1 MVESAGILG
10 FGMGLIQFLLIVLIG
25 YNLVKL
31 FGTFSSVKTA
41 AEAVGGGLGGKIRKL
56 FGEEQET
63 AREERQ
69 TARAQRLAQKEEK
82 VENLEERETIEL
94 EKLSKS
100 DIDGMQRLGTQ
111 LTAVRDELNRV
122 GAKEDIERIYKAV
135 GGLGSEVVH
144 FGDAEKNVD
153 RHIKELENFIGKELR
168 FEGKSQNEIKKLANE
183 VLAELKTKKKVA
195 DIGVVEERLTQMMQ
209 RSTQELKAI
218 EEEIQKD
225 VVNLHTVQT
234 NLDSIAREMNV
245 EFKTFL
251 EELGRLRGL
260 QAITVESKN
269 PALALVH
276 RLINN
281 TARAFTTFQQRLNY
295 IHDAEKAEQRKKEIL
310 NAVKVGFL
318 RLKGFEQR
326 ELAEEKKGVKAAKI
340 AQKEAKKGKLTK
352 GELARAERIK
362 T

>member
-25 YNLVKL
+25 YNVIKF

-144 FGDAEKNVD
+144 FGDAEKK
-153 RHIKELENFIGKELR
+153 R
-168 FEGKSQNEIKKLANE
+168 KKLQ
-183 VLAELKTKKKVA
+183 
-195 DIGVVEERLTQMMQ
+195 I
-209 RSTQELKAI
+209 
-218 EEEIQKD
+218 
-225 VVNLHTVQT
+225 
-234 NLDSIAREMNV
+234 
-245 EFKTFL
+245 
-251 EELGRLRGL
+251 
-260 QAITVESKN
+260 
-269 PALALVH
+269 
-276 RLINN
+276 
-281 TARAFTTFQQRLNY
+281 
-295 IHDAEKAEQRKKEIL
+295 
-310 NAVKVGFL
+310 
-318 RLKGFEQR
+318 
-326 ELAEEKKGVKAAKI
+326 
-340 AQKEAKKGKLTK
+340 
-352 GELARAERIK
+352 
-362 T
+362 